1 MDNTTSND
9 PIFKNLSPL
18 KKAVIAELMEKAAN
32 TPLDKAFPLLLKA
45 NATLNKQG
53 DPFTPEERNMLI
65 TELTKKLSPEERKK
79 IAALLKIKLAIKLI
93 TINPATILFSFAGG
107 TKTAANIPYRATLK
121 ALTTLRGRIFPIN
134 TPKKVPIVQ
143 PGAAIEITP

>member
-1 MDNTTSND
+1 MDNTTIND
-9 PIFKNLSPL
+9 PLFQHLSPL

-45 NATLNKQG
+45 NATLTKQG

-79 IAALLKIKLAIKLI
+79 IAALLKLL
-93 TINPATILFSFAGG
+93 
-107 TKTAANIPYRATLK
+107 
-121 ALTTLRGRIFPIN
+121 
-134 TPKKVPIVQ
+134 
-143 PGAAIEITP
+143 